1 MEAVFWLSLISQSK
15 MDWKQSLQLK
25 KAWKSDKGV
34 TDCFFFFFYIYNTLC
49 QSLGEVYYSF
59 SGALEIIFKLITW
72 NYLIGYKTD

>member
-15 MDWKQSLQLK
+15 MDWKQSVQLK
-25 KAWKSDKGV
+25 KAWKSCKGV
-34 TDCFFFFFYIYNTLC
+34 TDWFFFFYIYNTLR
-49 QSLGEVYYSF
+49 QSLGEVYYLF